1 MDFNCTGGLFKTEDF
16 ISLGG
21 LKKSLKIAAW
31 YEFLM
36 RVCYKSKKIY
46 VLPKIGYLHTVGRED
61 SYMEQMQKTLT
72 QEEGKFLIDTA
83 RQEYFFKEDRNI
95 QFTKSQE

>member
-1 MDFNCTGGLFKTEDF
+1 
-16 ISLGG
+16 
-21 LKKSLKIAAW
+21 
-31 YEFLM
+31 
-36 RVCYKSKKIY
+36 
-46 VLPKIGYLHTVGRED
+46 
-61 SYMEQMQKTLT
+61 MEQMQKTLT